1 MSFDTLT
8 LNIKLINETF
18 LVSSDYFSLFER
30 EVKIVLRNS
39 NKNPERSSIQGKI
52 EFRNIKFH
60 YPSDKAGKNI

>member
-60 YPSDKAGKNI
+60 LFF